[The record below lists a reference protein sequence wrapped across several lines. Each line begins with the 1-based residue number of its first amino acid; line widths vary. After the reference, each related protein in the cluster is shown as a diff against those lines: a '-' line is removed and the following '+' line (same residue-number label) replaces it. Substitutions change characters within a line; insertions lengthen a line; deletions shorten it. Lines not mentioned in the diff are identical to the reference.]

1 MITYTTFNCKMHS
14 LYVTPFV
21 LFKACNLEQIFKN
34 KNNINIIK
42 QNRTQPSTFARR
54 IASIAT
60 LKRAKE
66 QRNTENQLH

>member
-1 MITYTTFNCKMHS
+1 MITYTPFNCKR
-14 LYVTPFV
+14 PK

-54 IASIAT
+54 IASIET
-60 LKRAKE
+60 LKRSKE
-66 QRNTENQLH
+66 QRNAENQLH